1 MENKAKKKSI
11 NTVIYLLL
19 AAMFACVVFIS
30 IYTVASKKG
39 KEKNPDTDLDYV
51 SEKMPETVDTSAGE
65 LLPDET
71 EAGAKTSPEQG
82 DENAQAEVT
91 EAGAGVGD
99 GGPAGDIP
107 TALTDSEESDKVSAT
122 RYFVLPVNGIPGKT
136 FEVDIPVYSVTM
148 NDYRAHTGVDIS
160 APVGTQVVAASSGRI
175 ARIWSDPMMGR
186 SVMIDH
192 GDDICTIYQNLA
204 EDLAEGLE
212 VGAKIEMGAEIG
224 RVGESALIEIAEEPH
239 VHLEM
244 KVDGKY
250 VDPLGYISA
259 SGDIE
264 SYYSD

>member
-1 MENKAKKKSI
+1 MENNAKKKSI

-19 AAMFACVVFIS
+19 AAMFASVVFIS

-39 KEKNPDTDLDYV
+39 KEKNPDTDLGYV
-51 SEKMPETVDTSAGE
+51 SEKLPETADTSAGE
-65 LLPDET
+65 ILPDET
-71 EAGAKTSPEQG
+71 EVNANSPTG
-82 DENAQAEVT
+82 KPDENAQAEVT

-99 GGPAGDIP
+99 GGPAGDLP
-107 TALTDSEESDKVSAT
+107 AAATDPQDDENISAT

-204 EDLAEGLE
+204 EDLAETLE

-224 RVGESALIEIAEEPH
+224 RVGETALIEIAEEPH

-244 KVDGKY
+244 KIGGKY